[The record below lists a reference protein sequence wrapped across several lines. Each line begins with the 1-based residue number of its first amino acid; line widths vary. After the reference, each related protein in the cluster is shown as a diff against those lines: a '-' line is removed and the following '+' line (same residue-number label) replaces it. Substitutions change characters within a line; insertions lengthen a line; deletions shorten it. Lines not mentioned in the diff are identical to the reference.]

1 MDLEHERRLTDVE
14 AKAEHNAER
23 IEKLEASTEAIS
35 RLATSMEIM
44 VAEQKHQTDAI
55 SDIKTDVAKLDH
67 KVETIEQKPAK
78 RWDALVEKII
88 WAAVGAVLTFFLARI
103 GL

>member
-14 AKAEHNAER
+14 ALAQHNKAD
-23 IEKLEASTEAIS
+23 IEQLKGSHEAIN
-35 RLATSMEIM
+35 RLATSMELM
-44 VAEQKHQTDAI
+44 VAEQKHQTTAI

-78 RWDALVEKII
+78 RWDSLVEKII
-88 WAAVGAVLTFFLARI
+88 WAVVGAVVAYILAEV

>member
-14 AKAEHNAER
+14 ATAANNRER
-23 IEKLEASTEAIS
+23 IEKLESSTEAIS
-35 RLATSMEIM
+35 RLATSMELM
-44 VAEQKHQTDAI
+44 VSEQKHQTDAI
-55 SDIKTDVAKLDH
+55 GKIEQDVAKLDS

-78 RWDALVEKII
+78 RWDSLVEKII
-88 WAAVGAVLTFFLARI
+88 WAVVGAVITFILAKV

>member
-14 AKAEHNAER
+14 ALAQHNKED
-23 IEKLEASTEAIS
+23 IEQLKSSHEAIN
-35 RLATSMEIM
+35 RLATSMELM
-44 VAEQKHQTDAI
+44 VAEQKHQTTAI
-55 SDIKTDVAKLDH
+55 SDIKADVAKLDH

-78 RWDALVEKII
+78 RWDSLVEKII
-88 WAAVGAVLTFFLARI
+88 WAAVGAVLTFFLAKI

>member
-14 AKAEHNAER
+14 ALAQHNKESIER
-23 IEKLEASTEAIS
+23 LESSTEAIS
-35 RLATSMEIM
+35 RLATSMELM
-44 VAEQKHQTDAI
+44 VAEQKHQSTTI
-55 SDIKTDVAKLDH
+55 SDIKTDVAKLDS

-78 RWDALVEKII
+78 RWDSLVEKII
-88 WAAVGAVLTFFLARI
+88 WAVVGGVITFILAKI